1 MSPEE
6 RDLLYKTH
14 ELVEENNKILRKLRS
29 AQRWDR
35 VIKYGYWVVVIVL
48 TLGAYYF
55 VQPYLEALGVDKLM
69 RSPQGDSQRTSDL
82 LDLLNI

>member
-14 ELVEENNKILRKLRS
+14 ELVEENNKMLRKLRS

-35 VIKYGYWVVVIVL
+35 MIKYGYWIIIIGL
-48 TLGAYYF
+48 SFGAYYF
-55 VQPYLEALGVDKLM
+55 IQPYLEMVK
-69 RSPQGDSQRTSDL
+69 SPFVRNPQTDSQKASDL
-82 LDLLNI
+82 LDLLNTI